1 MKTAIVG
8 GGLGGLSTAI
18 LLAERGVDVTVF
30 ERAGDLGGRAR
41 TTVVDGFAWNF
52 GPHALY
58 LGGHA
63 ERVLASLGGLPHGKR
78 PLTRGFAMFEE
89 TLHTLPTGPLSLLT
103 TGLFTLAER
112 WEAARILASLPSM
125 TVEHKEAT
133 LGDWLARHV
142 KHPRVRATL
151 ALFFR
156 LATYTH
162 PVEEL
167 RATDA
172 FEQLRMAT
180 GPGVLYVDG
189 GWQTLVDRFVLR
201 ADALGVQVEK
211 GARVAR
217 VDLECGVPNRLTTD
231 GGRVHAFDTLVLATG
246 PKVAARLLP
255 NDAKLAHVAEH
266 AVGVEAACLDV
277 AVAELTGP
285 STVLFGV
292 DQPYYA
298 SVHSLAAN
306 LVSPP
311 QCGAVIHV
319 AKYLAPGDTATE
331 AELRGVLLR
340 MQPGV
345 VVKHARF
352 LPRIPVA
359 NVRATAATGGLEGR
373 IVRPSTPNV
382 ALVGDW
388 VGPRGMLLDA
398 VLASAE
404 AAASTLVDSKTATAR
419 RVLHRSAFA

>member
-41 TTVVDGFAWNF
+41 TTVVDGYAWNF

-63 ERVLASLGGLPHGKR
+63 ERVLAGLGGLPDGKR
-78 PLTRGFAMFEE
+78 PLSRGLAMVED
-89 TLHTLPTGPLSLLT
+89 TLHTLPTGPLSLMT
-103 TGLFTLAER
+103 TGLFSLAER

-125 TVEHKEAT
+125 TVERNGDT
-133 LGDWLARHV
+133 LGDWLDRHV

-156 LATYTH
+156 IATYTH

-180 GPGVLYVDG
+180 GPGVVYVDG
-189 GWQTLVDRFVLR
+189 GWQTLVDRFVGR
-201 ADALGVQVEK
+201 AKALGVRVQR
-211 GARVAR
+211 GARAVR
-217 VDLECGVPNRLTTD
+217 VDLESGVPRSLATD
-231 GGRVHAFDTLVLATG
+231 EGRIHAFDTLVLATG

-255 NDAKLAHVAEH
+255 NDTKLARVAEH
-266 AVGVEAACLDV
+266 AVAVEAACLDV

-298 SVHSLAAN
+298 SVHSFAAK
-306 LVSPP
+306 LVSP
-311 QCGAVIHV
+311 QQRGAVVHV

-331 AELRGVLLR
+331 AELRSVLLR

-359 NVRATAATGGLEGR
+359 NVRATAATGGLAGR

-404 AAASTLVDSKTATAR
+404 EAAAMLFESKTASRAA
-419 RVLHRSAFA
+419 HRSAFV